1 MVTRQGQWLLPVAI
15 NEKSQISFCT
25 DALRQLLELKSLL
38 ESLAKLLQMAH
49 RLLNTFLQENNPL
62 FFALLNFN

>member
-1 MVTRQGQWLLPVAI
+1 M

-25 DALRQLLELKSLL
+25 DALRQLLELKSVFK
-38 ESLAKLLQMAH
+38 SLAKLLQMAH
-49 RLLNTFLQENNPL
+49 RLLNTLLQENNPL